1 MTAHDDD
8 QDLVTIRIPR
18 RAAAMYAAELEVAS
32 SPWMIR
38 LSVYGGV
45 AAPVTV
51 LMVAV
56 VLALTGVYQVV
67 VDDLFFATNC
77 FVMAAIAGVLSAI
90 FCVVGVQRLR
100 VAKSRALL

>member
-1 MTAHDDD
+1 MTAHGDD

-18 RAAAMYAAELEVAS
+18 RAAAMYAAEMEVAS

-45 AAPVTV
+45 AAPG
-51 LMVAV
+51 AV
-56 VLALTGVYQVV
+56 FILALVLALTGVYQVV
-67 VDDLFFATNC
+67 ANDLFFATNC
-77 FVMAAIAGVLSAI
+77 FVMAAIGGVLSAI

-100 VAKSRALL
+100 IAKTRGLL